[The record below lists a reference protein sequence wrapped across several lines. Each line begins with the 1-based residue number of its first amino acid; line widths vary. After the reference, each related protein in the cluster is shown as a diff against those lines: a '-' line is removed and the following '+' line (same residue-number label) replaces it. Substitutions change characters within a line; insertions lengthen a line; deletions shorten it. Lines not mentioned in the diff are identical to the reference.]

1 MITLPLVLNDSVGDT
16 SVAEGAETYWTG
28 MQVW

>member
-1 MITLPLVLNDSVGDT
+1 VLNDSVGDT